1 VPKFIRKDGSVTNPH
16 TKLDTR
22 ERLIRA
28 AIEIFAENGFNATT
42 TRMLADKAQVNL
54 SAIPY
59 YFRSKDGLYQAAVEH
74 IADVL
79 GARLNP
85 FMERL
90 EDLTAKGLEPE
101 TARSLLQEGLATM
114 VAVMCGDPGTL
125 PFSQIIL
132 REQMAPTVAF
142 DLIYPRVMER
152 ILTAFAALIT
162 AASGE
167 TDERQCNLQA
177 ILLIGQVMVFRA
189 GRATAVRRLGMEGYN
204 AGEIAEIQDIIQ
216 SRTMAVLDFMAARR
230 SSPGGKL
237 P

>member
-1 VPKFIRKDGSVTNPH
+1 MTDPDI
-16 TKLDTR
+16 KLDTR
-22 ERLIRA
+22 ERLIHA

-42 TRMLADKAQVNL
+42 TRMLADRARVNL

-59 YFRSKDGLYQAAVEH
+59 YFRSKEGLYQAAVGY

-79 GARLNP
+79 G
-85 FMERL
+85 ERL
-90 EDLTAKGLEPE
+90 KPFIEHLAQLSTDGLEPQ
-101 TARSLLQEGLATM
+101 TARDLLKEGLATM

-132 REQMAPTVAF
+132 REQMTPTAAF

-152 ILTAFAALIT
+152 VLQAFATLI
-162 AASGE
+162 AAATGE

-189 GRATAVRRLGMEGYN
+189 GRATAVRRLAMEGYN
-204 AGEIAEIQDIIQ
+204 AAEIAEIQEVIK
-216 SRTMAVLDFMAARR
+216 SRAMAVLDFMAARR
-230 SSPGGKL
+230 TGSKEPSS
-237 P
+237 

>member
-1 VPKFIRKDGSVTNPH
+1 MTDPE

-28 AIEIFAENGFNATT
+28 AIDIFAENGFNATT
-42 TRMLADKAQVNL
+42 TRMLADRARVNL

-59 YFRSKDGLYQAAVEH
+59 YFRSKEGLYQAAVEH

-79 GARLNP
+79 SARLDP
-85 FMERL
+85 FL
-90 EDLTAKGLEPE
+90 EELEALSANGLEPE
-101 TARSLLQEGLATM
+101 TARTLLKQGLATM

-132 REQMAPTVAF
+132 REQMAPTAAF
-142 DLIYPRVMER
+142 ELIYPRVMER
-152 ILTAFAALIT
+152 ILTSFAALI
-162 AASGE
+162 AAATGE
-167 TDERQCNLQA
+167 SHRRRCDLQA
-177 ILLIGQVMVFRA
+177 ILFIGQVMVFRA

-216 SRTMAVLDFMAARR
+216 SRAMAVLDFMAAQTPRQ
-230 SSPGGKL
+230 GGKT